1 MSAVRQATTTANIA
15 AIRIRQARR
24 DAQILAFRQP
34 AAPVSTA
41 TAKRERELA
50 QRNEMLSEALAG
62 VGFLACLLLAGW
74 ACTDQADRFFYWLA
88 TVIT

>member
-1 MSAVRQATTTANIA
+1 MSAARQATTTANIA

-24 DAQILAFRQP
+24 EAQILAFRQP
-34 AAPVSTA
+34 QAPVSTA
-41 TAKRERELA
+41 TAKRERQLA
-50 QRNEMLSEALAG
+50 ERNALLSEALAALG
-62 VGFLACLLLAGW
+62 CAACLLLAGW

>member
-1 MSAVRQATTTANIA
+1 MSAVRQAKPANIA
-15 AIRIRQARR
+15 AIKDRQAHRK
-24 DAQILAFRQP
+24 ALLLVWSQP
-34 AAPVSTA
+34 PAPASTA

-50 QRNEMLSEALAG
+50 QRNELLSEALSL